1 MKTFNTILVCSALA
15 LLVGCGGSDSS
26 VDSSATKPKPINA
39 APIPDGPKSSIG
51 LTSSDVAPPGTAPAT
66 KKKN

>member
-1 MKTFNTILVCSALA
+1 MKTFNVILVCSTLV

-26 VDSSATKPKPINA
+26 VDSAATKPKQTIA

>member
-1 MKTFNTILVCSALA
+1 MKTFNAILVCSALA

-26 VDSSATKPKPINA
+26 VDSAAAKPKPTIT

>member
-1 MKTFNTILVCSALA
+1 MKTLNSILVCSALV

-26 VDSSATKPKPINA
+26 VDSSATKPKPMNA

>member
-1 MKTFNTILVCSALA
+1 MKTLNSILVCSALV

-26 VDSSATKPKPINA
+26 VDSAAAKPKPTIT

>member
-1 MKTFNTILVCSALA
+1 MKTFNAILVCSALA

>member
-1 MKTFNTILVCSALA
+1 MKTFNSILVCSALA

-26 VDSSATKPKPINA
+26 VDSSATKPKPMNA